1 MSLGYRFVK
10 SIIVS
15 VEDYTENYTRT
26 KESPKY
32 QFGDITKTTAIRAW
46 NGVAGTLQKGIIAV
60 VGAEGPAMN
69 LMRFINMCRTNNEL
83 DALEIDEGRGKEL
96 WDLLNKRF
104 TPIYIA
110 DFSAE
115 WFSSEMDGDDVWTMP
130 KFKAFRILLPYL
142 KE

>member
-1 MSLGYRFVK
+1 MPLIYRCVK
-10 SIIVS
+10 SLIGV
-15 VEDYTENYTRT
+15 VEDYTDNYTRT

-32 QFGDITKTTAIRAW
+32 QFGDITKTTATRVW
-46 NGVAGTLQKGIIAV
+46 NGVAGTLQKGVIAV

-83 DALEIDEGRGKEL
+83 DALEIDDGRGKEL

-104 TPIYIA
+104 TPIDIA

-115 WFSSEMDGDDVWTMP
+115 WFSSEMDGGDVWATP

-142 KE
+142 EE

>member
-1 MSLGYRFVK
+1 MSLGYRCVK
-10 SIIVS
+10 SLIGA
-15 VEDYTENYTRT
+15 VEDYTDNYTRT

-46 NGVAGTLQKGIIAV
+46 NGVAGTLQKGIIAA

-69 LMRFINMCRTNNEL
+69 LMRFINTCRDNNDL
-83 DALEIDEGRGKEL
+83 DVLEIDDGRGKEL

-104 TPIYIA
+104 TPMDISE
-110 DFSAE
+110 FSAE
-115 WFSSEMDGDDVWTMP
+115 WFSSEMDGDDVWVMP

-142 KE
+142 EE